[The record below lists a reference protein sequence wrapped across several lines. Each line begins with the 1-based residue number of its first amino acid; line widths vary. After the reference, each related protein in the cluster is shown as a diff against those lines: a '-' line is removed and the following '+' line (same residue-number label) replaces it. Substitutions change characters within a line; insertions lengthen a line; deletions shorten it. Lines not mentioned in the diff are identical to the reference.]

1 MNSTGRR
8 TAMATIALLAMAR
21 AQEDSNDLGM
31 MMTTTSISIG
41 EQKPVENHIFHET
54 ATIVDIHNKDNK
66 TEEPV
71 EVMLISEPEL
81 NLISEPVAMLISEP
95 EVNLI
100 SEPEVIVITEP
111 MIEEK
116 TETDQEQDALDKI
129 NDLIEIFCESADDSD
144 SGESSSDSS
153 DSDEETFIDEPMFL
167 QDEPLVEPMPE
178 VELEVDEL
186 KLVVQPKVEISV
198 SQMDEMES
206 VPQPPKKTKKGKK
219 NDPWLC
225 KQAKEMH
232 KEAQKYHNADT
243 EGKHE
248 IEDDWSIDAGREVFK
263 IFDSAHML
271 KAGCVSMTALA
282 FAIAF

>member
-71 EVMLISEPEL
+71 EVMLISEP
-81 NLISEPVAMLISEP
+81 VAMLISEP

-116 TETDQEQDALDKI
+116 TETDQE
-129 NDLIEIFCESADDSD
+129 
-144 SGESSSDSS
+144 
-153 DSDEETFIDEPMFL
+153 
-167 QDEPLVEPMPE
+167 
-178 VELEVDEL
+178 
-186 KLVVQPKVEISV
+186 
-198 SQMDEMES
+198 
-206 VPQPPKKTKKGKK
+206 
-219 NDPWLC
+219 
-225 KQAKEMH
+225 
-232 KEAQKYHNADT
+232 
-243 EGKHE
+243 
-248 IEDDWSIDAGREVFK
+248 
-263 IFDSAHML
+263 
-271 KAGCVSMTALA
+271 
-282 FAIAF
+282 